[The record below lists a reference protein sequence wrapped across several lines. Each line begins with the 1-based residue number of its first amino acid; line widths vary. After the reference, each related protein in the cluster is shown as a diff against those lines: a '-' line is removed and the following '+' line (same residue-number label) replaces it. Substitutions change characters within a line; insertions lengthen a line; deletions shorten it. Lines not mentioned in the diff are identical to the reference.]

1 MNLEHIINYL
11 MQTPDNVKIEYSCV
25 NGQESLKINGKEI
38 DSLEEEEDDFT
49 KKVEHYIDT
58 VNRLDDCSFM
68 DVLDS
73 IKEEIPLK
81 EFSDSLSN
89 KNLSLEEKS
98 LCLAR
103 IELITSRIRE
113 QLTKKIKDLQ
123 SIIASL

>member
-11 MQTPDNVKIEYSCV
+11 MQNPDNVRIEYSCV
-25 NGQESLKINGKEI
+25 NGQESLKINGKDIE
-38 DSLEEEEDDFT
+38 SLEEEDVFT
-49 KKVEHYIDT
+49 KKVNHYIDI
-58 VNRLDDCSFM
+58 VDRLDDCSFM

-89 KNLSLEEKS
+89 KNLSLEEKA
-98 LCLAR
+98 LCMAR
-103 IELITSRIRE
+103 IDFVTGHIRE
-113 QLTKKIKDLQ
+113 QLTKKIEDLQ

>member
-11 MQTPDNVKIEYSCV
+11 MQNPDNVKIEYSCV
-25 NGQESLKINGKEI
+25 NGQESLKINGREI
-38 DSLEEEEDDFT
+38 DSLEEDDDFT

-89 KNLSLEEKS
+89 KNLSLEEKA
-98 LCLAR
+98 LCMAR
-103 IELITSRIRE
+103 IDFVTGHIRE
-113 QLTKKIKDLQ
+113 QLTKKIEDLQ

>member
-11 MQTPDNVKIEYSCV
+11 VQIPDNVKIEYSCV

-38 DSLEEEEDDFT
+38 DSLEEDDDFT
-49 KKVEHYIDT
+49 KKVNHYIDI
-58 VNRLDDCSFM
+58 VDRLDDCSFM